1 MSALPATQQ
10 RGVKI
15 PEIDLNDPGAFLRGV
30 PHHWFRRLRREAPV
44 YWQEEE
50 GGPGFWVVTRYHDLR
65 QVSLNQVIF
74 SSAQGTNI
82 RDVGPES
89 LPMIQSIMLNMDPPQ
104 HVKYRRLVQK
114 GFTPRRV
121 KMLESRIRDL
131 CTQIIDRVAGRGE
144 CEFVGDLAAELPLQV
159 ICEMVGVPL
168 EDRHLIYDLSN
179 RLIGFDDP
187 DFQTTEED
195 GKVAAAEMYAY
206 AQGLFE
212 KREANPGDDVVSRL
226 VDAEVDGARLTP
238 HEFNS
243 FFLLL
248 MVAGNET
255 TRTAASHGMHLLV
268 RHPEQRQ
275 RLLDDPSLIP
285 SAVEEIVRF
294 EPPVMYFRRTA
305 TRDTELRDVEIRA
318 GEKVT
323 IWYTSANRDED
334 VFPHPDTFDITR
346 SPNEHLGFGIG
357 EHYCLGANLARLELK
372 VIFEELLRR
381 LPDIELTDEPRM
393 LRSNFINAIK
403 YMPVKFSPGA

>member
-1 MSALPATQQ
+1 
-10 RGVKI
+10 
-15 PEIDLNDPGAFLRGV
+15 
-30 PHHWFRRLRREAPV
+30 
-44 YWQEEE
+44 
-50 GGPGFWVVTRYHDLR
+50 
-65 QVSLNQVIF
+65 
-74 SSAQGTNI
+74 
-82 RDVGPES
+82 
-89 LPMIQSIMLNMDPPQ
+89 MIQSIMLNMDPPQ

-121 KMLESRIRDL
+121 KTLESRTRDL
-131 CTQIIDRVAGRGE
+131 FTQIIDRVAGRGE
-144 CEFVGDLAAELPLQV
+144 CEFVADLAAELPLQV
-159 ICEMVGVPL
+159 ICEMVGVPF

-195 GKVAAAEMYAY
+195 GKIAAAEMYAY

-255 TRTAASHGMHLLV
+255 TRTAASHGMHLLIQ
-268 RHPEQRQ
+268 HPEQRQ

-285 SAVEEIVRF
+285 SAAEEIVRF
-294 EPPVMYFRRTA
+294 EPPVMSFRRTA

-323 IWYTSANRDED
+323 LWYPSANRDED
-334 VFPHPDTFDITR
+334 LFPDPDTFDITR
-346 SPNEHLGFGIG
+346 SPNEHLSFGIG
-357 EHYCLGANLARLELK
+357 EHFCLGANLARLELR

-381 LPDIELTDEPRM
+381 LPDIELAGDPRM